1 MYQHFKVLAW
11 NENYTLGVGKVK
23 KSLEFD
29 DLFANPVHDS
39 LSDHDKVPFST
50 KDFDNDKSNGTN
62 IAKKLKMAGW
72 IKKVEN
78 IEANLFGENLGN
90 TKTRKSWMGINWES
104 FRGSRYSLKKAIMAI
119 RPRNHVTKGAQ
130 ISYNCKIILI
140 FNFVC

>member
-11 NENYTLGVGKVK
+11 NENYTLSVGKVK
-23 KSLEFD
+23 KSQEFD
-29 DLFANPVHDS
+29 GLFSNPVHDS

-72 IKKVEN
+72 IKKFDNTET
-78 IEANLFGENLGN
+78 NLFGENLGH

-119 RPRNHVTKGAQ
+119 RPRNHLTNGTQ
-130 ISYNCKIILI
+130 IRYNCK
-140 FNFVC
+140 